1 MYSELSTQFQ
11 YNESE
16 FNAAKTYEM
25 LKVFCPICSTIFEQT
40 KHQIRTNW
48 RRSPSKVLY
57 CTRTC
62 SMLSRSKTERETDNC
77 LHCNKEFIR
86 VTTNIKSVN
95 KKFCSK
101 SCSATYMNINRTEEE
116 RDEISRKVS
125 AKLIKKVAPV
135 TKPKKISTNKKIRY
149 NLIKTNLIFVYTLKY
164 NINYIIKNNK
174 QKQEKLKKTRIKKS
188 PYTLICNFCKKEFTH
203 KIKIIKYCSN
213 NCLKQLKIKI
223 KKQLKIIKYK
233 KLNILISN
241 VYTFD
246 YIKCYVKYV
255 ILNKYYLSYCKGCN
269 KPLIGMTRPRNVCP
283 GSKECFKLLMRKVH
297 EAKPHLIL
305 NRSNPESYLEKSFR
319 EYIENKGYIKGDTF
333 IQEKQWKLSNGKRY
347 ISDFYFP
354 NLNLIVEMDGK
365 QHQNTIEEDELK
377 DSLLKEE
384 FNLDTIRITH
394 KQWRYKEKAKVLES
408 VL

>member
-16 FNAAKTYEM
+16 FKSAKTYEM
-25 LKVFCPICSTIFEQT
+25 LKVFCPVCSTIFEQT

-48 RRSPSKVLY
+48 RRSPSKILY

-62 SMLSRSKTERETDNC
+62 SMLGRSKIERETDNC
-77 LHCNKEFIR
+77 LHCNKEFERI
-86 VTTNIKSVN
+86 TTNIKSVN

-101 SCSATYMNINRTEEE
+101 SCSATYMNLNRTKEE

-125 AKLIKKVAPV
+125 AKLRKELTPKLLKPIKKIMP
-135 TKPKKISTNKKIRY
+135 
-149 NLIKTNLIFVYTLKY
+149 
-164 NINYIIKNNK
+164 
-174 QKQEKLKKTRIKKS
+174 EKVKTR
-188 PYTLICNFCKKEFTH
+188 
-203 KIKIIKYCSN
+203 
-213 NCLKQLKIKI
+213 KI
-223 KKQLKIIKYK
+223 KKQIKYFYK
-233 KLNILISN
+233 KLHILTSN
-241 VYTFD
+241 VYTFNYSKT
-246 YIKCYVKYV
+246 YITS
-255 ILNKYYLSYCKGCN
+255 INLDKYYLSYCKGCD
-269 KPLIGMTRPRNVCP
+269 KPLIGLTKRRNICIN
-283 GSKECFKLLMRKVH
+283 SKSCFKLLMRKVH
-297 EAKPHLIL
+297 EEKPHLIL

-333 IQEKQWKLSNGKRY
+333 IQEKQWKLSSGKRY

-354 NLNLIVEMDGK
+354 DLNLIVEMDGK
-365 QHQNTIEEDELK
+365 QHQDTVVEDELK